1 MDPDKFEA
9 QAKELDELRQENAT
23 LTESVD
29 QLEVCVVQLLKEV
42 KFLRHIV
49 TQAGNNAAS

>member
-1 MDPDKFEA
+1 MGPEKIEA

-23 LTESVD
+23 LTETVD

-49 TQAGNNAAS
+49 TQAGNKAAS

>member
-1 MDPDKFEA
+1 MDQDNIEA
-9 QAKELDELRQENAT
+9 QTKELDELRQENAT

-29 QLEVCVVQLLKEV
+29 QLEVCVVQLLKDV

-49 TQAGNNAAS
+49 NQAGNNAAS

>member
-1 MDPDKFEA
+1 MDQDKIEA
-9 QAKELDELRQENAT
+9 QTKELDELRQENAT

>member
-1 MDPDKFEA
+1 MDPDKIEA
-9 QAKELDELRQENAT
+9 QVKELEELRQENAT
-23 LTESVD
+23 LTETVD

-49 TQAGNNAAS
+49 TQAGNKAAS